1 MSKRYKLDLT
11 LIERTKLLEGN
22 LCQSLTFTNATKRD
36 YTSNKVPAEAFP
48 ISIRTP
54 YGHSSYG
61 ITESDVRSV
70 VDNLYSS
77 PVALNIPNPIKTPY
91 FLGNLIKEIVS
102 PGFVFPPIV
111 ESGELSVTGAKLSEN
126 ANFDWKTG
134 GNTKENVSVI
144 PNDGSVTLNYS
155 VVISSGGAIQVSY
168 RDEIT
173 FSFTLSAVENRYPL
187 KPYSIAD
194 CISRCLELAQ
204 PLKLGELP
212 KYILQGVNYTPNPDG
227 TFTRTYEPNSQASEF
242 DKIIAPN
249 FTMTQ
254 CTLRE
259 QLKVIGGFIHC
270 EPRLGYDPD
279 GTGLQYEENT
289 IFFERYEKEQ
299 DTNLGKRGYVYRGV
313 SQSLNNYCTS
323 VTTNVANLV
332 NTINYADG
340 VIKDPDASAFRT
352 LRTDSVNVMLT
363 ESNAK
368 IYTQFPIYDIIKVE
382 CTVFTA
388 NGDVGS
394 TYDITPY
401 VFEQHEYNNLSSYEG
416 TYPYAKG
423 YAIYYTQGQKDLD
436 GLFFKNESALNPA
449 FINSAIKN
457 IIDAVSGGDF
467 DSADEWQRLAFRV
480 SYIPVYSTM
489 FSHGKSLIQDGN
501 NNFTIPYAQSENLVE
516 TTYYGEHLKGL
527 ANRMGNIEQ
536 VRTYI
541 LPDVYY
547 LPKAGQTLDGYVIA
561 SVKHDLRHTH
571 VKCTV
576 ALTKDFNRLSQYV
589 GVNSTKRISEV
600 SEREAYSR
608 DILIK
613 EYAVIGDNQVS
624 NASITDNVEPFTEAI
639 IGSGITRYAPITAAI
654 AAGAKKRYFKT
665 DNANAVDYENA
676 VALPVVSS
684 AFGNA
689 MVFSWTYKDNY
700 AAIES
705 LQKFITVGND
715 NEKAAYQVDLPYC
728 DYYGR
733 FYWYDFALVSE
744 VNPITNQLDFANG
757 TTAGTGVIKYPDS
770 GQITSNIRTS
780 QYGGKHNP
788 ILVEKDSREALNV
801 NYEIEFI
808 SNRADLIL
816 GSAVASKCSLVGA
829 GDTFSA
835 KIYFFKGVKF
845 GKYPRSL
852 KEIDM
857 TKQVGVIERY
867 FDDNLTVNT
876 NSFEFDFSTIPEF
889 DSWCIAY
896 YLKTTDNEPYTDE
909 NGETQYITT
918 VTGGEITIACNNG
931 STYYASKNQTKEQ
944 IYITI
949 SDTNL
954 KGV

>member
-1 MSKRYKLDLT
+1 MLQIYVEENNKEDGTPYLSY
-11 LIERTKLLEGN
+11 
-22 LCQSLTFTNATKRD
+22 SAAKRD
-36 YTSNKVPAEAFP
+36 LETGSFTDYIYTGVKV
-48 ISIRTP
+48 T
-54 YGHSSYG
+54 
-61 ITESDVRSV
+61 
-70 VDNLYSS
+70 VD
-77 PVALNIPNPIKTPY
+77 
-91 FLGNLIKEIVS
+91 
-102 PGFVFPPIV
+102 
-111 ESGELSVTGAKLSEN
+111 
-126 ANFDWKTG
+126 
-134 GNTKENVSVI
+134 GNTTSYSAEN
-144 PNDGSVTLNYS
+144 
-155 VVISSGGAIQVSY
+155 ISSSDLPAFFSQFYAVVPRKNVEIEYTIAFDYSTDLVPNGTSHVFVRVG
-168 RDEIT
+168 EIT
-173 FSFTLSAVENRYPL
+173 AVENRYPL
-187 KPYSIAD
+187 KPYTITD
-194 CISRCLELAQ
+194 CICRCLELAH

-212 KYILQGVNYTPNPDG
+212 KYKLQGVDYELHANG
-227 TFTRTYEPNSQASEF
+227 TFTRTYEPGSQASKF
-242 DKIIAPN
+242 DKIPAPN

-289 IFFERYEKEQ
+289 IIFEQYENEK
-299 DTNLGKRGYVYRGV
+299 DTNLGERGYVYRGV

-323 VTTNVANLV
+323 VTTNIANLV

-352 LRTDSVNVMLT
+352 LRTDTINVMLT

-368 IYTQFPIYDIIKVE
+368 IYTPFPVYDIIKVE
-382 CTVFTA
+382 CGVSDGA
-388 NGDVGS
+388 NGFIIELA
-394 TYDITPY
+394 DITPY
-401 VFEQHEYNNLSSYEG
+401 VFERHEYNNLSSYDSVF
-416 TYPYAKG
+416 PYSKA
-423 YAIYYTQGQKDLD
+423 YAIYYTQGEKGLD
-436 GLFFKNESALNPA
+436 GLFFKNEGASASIFRNY
-449 FINSAIKN
+449 AIAN
-457 IIDAVSGGDF
+457 ILEEATGETF
-467 DSADEWQRLAFRV
+467 DITNDWQKLVFRI

-516 TTYYGEHLKGL
+516 SSYYGEHLKGL

-541 LPDVYY
+541 LPDVSY
-547 LPKAGQTLDGYVIA
+547 LPKAGQTLDGFVIA

-600 SEREAYSR
+600 SEREAYNR

-613 EYAVIGDNQVS
+613 EYAILGEPVNTQYQ
-624 NASITDNVEPFTEAI
+624 SILTSTDPLKRAI
-639 IGSGITRYAPITAAI
+639 TGSETDYAPITAVLG
-654 AAGAKKRYFKT
+654 AGSKKRYFKP

-700 AAIES
+700 AAIEQ
-705 LQKFITVGND
+705 LTKLTRVENEETITST
-715 NEKAAYQVDLPYC
+715 YQTDIPYC

-744 VNPITNQLDFANG
+744 VNPITNQFDFANG
-757 TTAGTGVIKYPDS
+757 TTANTGVIKFPDS
-770 GQITSNIRTS
+770 GQITAFARTS
-780 QYGGKHNP
+780 KYGEKHNP
-788 ILVEKDSREALNV
+788 ILAEKDGREALNV

-816 GSAVASKCSLVGA
+816 GSAIASKCDLVGA
-829 GDTFSA
+829 PKDGFT
-835 KIYFFKGVKF
+835 KVYFFKGLKF
-845 GKYPRSL
+845 DKYPRNL
-852 KEIDM
+852 AEIDM
-857 TKQVGVIERY
+857 SKLVAERGFLANAIS
-867 FDDNLTVNT
+867 FDVTGID
-876 NSFEFDFSTIPEF
+876 FDA
-889 DSWCIAY
+889 WCIAY
-896 YLKTTDNEPYTDE
+896 PLQETGNQPYTDE
-909 NGETQYITT
+909 NVETQFLTT
-918 VTGGEITIACNNG
+918 TTGGEITIACNNG
-931 STYYASKNQTKEQ
+931 SEFYYDEGIASEFIVLTM
-944 IYITI
+944 

>member
-1 MSKRYKLDLT
+1 MKKYKLDIA
-11 LIERTKLLEGN
+11 LIERTKLLEGV
-22 LCQSLTFTNATKRD
+22 LCQSLTFTNSNGKQWGTGDLQNPNSALTLFEHTESSTNIPHSYDNDLKNQVKNSYLNPAKEGTEIQVETAVNIANKMIDYLEALYGIGKFSVVPTTSALSYVTPSGTTNLFGDQGAT
-36 YTSNKVPAEAFP
+36 VQL
-48 ISIRTP
+48 
-54 YGHSSYG
+54 SSYLG
-61 ITESDVRSV
+61 IKYTV
-70 VDNLYSS
+70 VLQS
-77 PVALNIPNPIKTPY
+77 
-91 FLGNLIKEIVS
+91 IV
-102 PGFVFPPIV
+102 PGDP
-111 ESGELSVTGAKLSEN
+111 
-126 ANFDWKTG
+126 
-134 GNTKENVSVI
+134 
-144 PNDGSVTLNYS
+144 
-155 VVISSGGAIQVSY
+155 SY
-168 RDEIT
+168 RVTDTFEIQYYI
-173 FSFTLSAVENRYPL
+173 AGVENRYPL
-187 KPYSIAD
+187 KPYSITD
-194 CISRCLELAQ
+194 CICRCLELAQ

-212 KYILQGVNYTPNPDG
+212 KYKLQGVNYMLNGNG
-227 TFTRTYEPNSQASEF
+227 TFTRTYEPNSQAYEF
-242 DKIIAPN
+242 DKITAPN

-259 QLKVIGGFIHC
+259 QMKVVGTFIHC

-279 GTGLQYEENT
+279 GTGLNYEENT
-289 IFFERYEKEQ
+289 IIFERYEKEQ
-299 DTNLGKRGYVYRGV
+299 DTNLGERGYVYRGV

-363 ESNAK
+363 ESNSK
-368 IYTQFPIYDIIKVE
+368 IYTQFPIYDVIKVE

-423 YAIYYTQGQKDLD
+423 YAIYYTQGQKDLN
-436 GLFFKNESALNPA
+436 GLFFKNESASNPT
-449 FINSAIKN
+449 FVNYAIKN

-467 DSADEWQRLAFRV
+467 DSENDWQKLAFRV

-516 TTYYGEHLKGL
+516 SSYYGEHLKGL

-536 VRTYI
+536 ERTYI
-541 LPDVYY
+541 LPDVSY

-589 GVNSTKRISEV
+589 GVNSHKRVSEV

-613 EYAVIGDNQVS
+613 EYAVVGDRQPQTS
-624 NASITDNVEPFTEAI
+624 SILKEISPLICSI
-639 IGSGITRYAPITAAI
+639 IGSSLITYNPITAVLC
-654 AAGAKKRYFKT
+654 AGAKKLYFKPE
-665 DNANAVDYENA
+665 NANAVAYENG
-676 VALPVVSS
+676 VSLPVISS

-689 MVFSWTYKDNY
+689 IIFSWTYKDNY
-700 AAIES
+700 SAHER
-705 LQKFITVGND
+705 LQKFVTVGD
-715 NEKAAYQVDLPYC
+715 SMAAYQDDIPYC
-728 DYYGR
+728 DYYGHI
-733 FYWYDFALVSE
+733 YWYDFALVPYT
-744 VNPITNQLDFANG
+744 NPISDALAFANG
-757 TTAGTGVIKYPDS
+757 NVARSGAIKYPDS
-770 GQITSNIRTS
+770 GQISAYARTS
-780 QYGGKHNP
+780 EFGAEHKP
-788 ILVEKDSREALNV
+788 ILIEKDSREALNV
-801 NYEIEFI
+801 NYEVEFI
-808 SNRADLIL
+808 SNRKDLIL
-816 GSAVASKCSLVGA
+816 GSAIASKCPLIGEVNES
-829 GDTFSA
+829 SA
-835 KIYFFKGVKF
+835 TIYFFKGFTF
-845 GKYPRSL
+845 GKYPRTL
-852 KEIDM
+852 KDVDLSKIVYEISRNAMNISNDN
-857 TKQVGVIERY
+857 IE
-867 FDDNLTVNT
+867 FA
-876 NSFEFDFSTIPEF
+876 IPQNIAF

-896 YLKTTDNEPYTDE
+896 GLEVSDEQPYADE
-909 NGETQYITT
+909 NGDTISLTT
-918 VTGGEITIACNNG
+918 TTGGEITIACNNG
-931 STYYASKNQTKEQ
+931 SAYYASKNQTEEQ